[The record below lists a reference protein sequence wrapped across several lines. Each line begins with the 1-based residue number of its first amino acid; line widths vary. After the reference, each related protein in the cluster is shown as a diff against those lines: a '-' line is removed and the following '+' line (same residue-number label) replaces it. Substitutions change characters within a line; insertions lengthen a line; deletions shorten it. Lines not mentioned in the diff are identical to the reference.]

1 MNNIKSIV
9 IIGIIGL
16 IFGIMIGILQV
27 DNKNKDIFKVEK
39 TEYTNVYEFKDKSW
53 FILDKKENKY
63 IFQAVELGDYDYKL
77 NNETELKKIIA
88 EYIINKYNVNENVAI
103 QNVNNIF
110 ENIK

>member
-39 TEYTNVYEFKDKSW
+39 TEYTNVYELKDKSW